1 MKYRIL
7 PRIGYY
13 FLGLFLMTGIF
24 APASAFEDAK
34 GYTADDC
41 MACHC
46 AKNGDSTLQIPVESY
61 EASVHGRSVTCL
73 ECHTGITNED
83 HMSGEGVDRV
93 NCSQCHEM
101 ETGKTG
107 LFSIFSSSRIASHKK
122 ADFRNTYTIDNCLGC
137 HQGTGAH
144 GETDPVNDQDC
155 YKCHDPNTKAAMWGS
170 MHPETKDRSFD
181 ILLIIFAF
189 IILIKGLSLR
199 WSLWKK
205 KKDPTISGDLGRVT
219 DYLVKHTEIRK
230 RPAVGAAHMALFW
243 GFFLP
248 VIIIITA
255 QFGFF
260 SIPKAPALLLSLLQ
274 DMTGI
279 AMLAGILYLFF
290 RRIQSGETDGPK
302 RTIIPMFILLI
313 ILLSGFLAEASRLGI
328 TGNKA
333 AWASPIGWIM
343 SFGIP
348 FSPLF
353 TQFMIRLHFFS
364 VLLFIALVPFTFMRH
379 LAAAPLNVFYKKQGP
394 RAALRKITLETG
406 EIGAKTAEDFSWK
419 QLLET
424 ESCVS
429 CGRCEENCPAA
440 ICGKPLSPRKIIM
453 KILEQAQTAAV
464 CQSRFSKPSAQSL
477 LEDIIS
483 NDEIWACTTC
493 MACVEHCPVFVEAMD
508 KIVDMRRYQVM
519 GKGNLPAEARPMIRD
534 LELYGDVQGK
544 GAAHRA
550 DWAMHRDVPQIGSV
564 EDAEVLFWVGCSGA
578 FHPRN
583 KETAQAFVKI
593 LKAAGISF
601 GILAQEELCCGDP
614 ARRLG
619 DEALYQTLAKQ
630 NIDMFLRHQIK
641 KIVTLCPHCL
651 NTLKNEYPDLG
662 CTIPV
667 VHATQ
672 FVMDLISEQ
681 RITLKYPVAQTMAVH
696 DACYL
701 GRYNE
706 VYQPPR
712 DICKAVPGTRLKE
725 LLRNRENGFCCGGGG
740 GRMWLHENTGQNIN
754 VIRAEEVANADIDII
769 ATSCP
774 FCLVM
779 LDDGV
784 KSLEREKIPEVAD
797 IIDIVARAIK

>member
-1 MKYRIL
+1 
-7 PRIGYY
+7 
-13 FLGLFLMTGIF
+13 
-24 APASAFEDAK
+24 
-34 GYTADDC
+34 
-41 MACHC
+41 
-46 AKNGDSTLQIPVESY
+46 
-61 EASVHGRSVTCL
+61 
-73 ECHTGITNED
+73 
-83 HMSGEGVDRV
+83 
-93 NCSQCHEM
+93 
-101 ETGKTG
+101 
-107 LFSIFSSSRIASHKK
+107 
-122 ADFRNTYTIDNCLGC
+122 
-137 HQGTGAH
+137 
-144 GETDPVNDQDC
+144 
-155 YKCHDPNTKAAMWGS
+155 
-170 MHPETKDRSFD
+170 
-181 ILLIIFAF
+181 
-189 IILIKGLSLR
+189 
-199 WSLWKK
+199 
-205 KKDPTISGDLGRVT
+205 
-219 DYLVKHTEIRK
+219 
-230 RPAVGAAHMALFW
+230 
-243 GFFLP
+243 
-248 VIIIITA
+248 
-255 QFGFF
+255 
-260 SIPKAPALLLSLLQ
+260 
-274 DMTGI
+274 
-279 AMLAGILYLFF
+279 
-290 RRIQSGETDGPK
+290 
-302 RTIIPMFILLI
+302 
-313 ILLSGFLAEASRLGI
+313 
-328 TGNKA
+328 
-333 AWASPIGWIM
+333 
-343 SFGIP
+343 
-348 FSPLF
+348 
-353 TQFMIRLHFFS
+353 
-364 VLLFIALVPFTFMRH
+364 
-379 LAAAPLNVFYKKQGP
+379 
-394 RAALRKITLETG
+394 
-406 EIGAKTAEDFSWK
+406 
-419 QLLET
+419 
-424 ESCVS
+424 
-429 CGRCEENCPAA
+429 
-440 ICGKPLSPRKIIM
+440 
-453 KILEQAQTAAV
+453 
-464 CQSRFSKPSAQSL
+464 
-477 LEDIIS
+477 
-483 NDEIWACTTC
+483 
-493 MACVEHCPVFVEAMD
+493 
-508 KIVDMRRYQVM
+508 
-519 GKGNLPAEARPMIRD
+519 MIRD

-564 EDAEVLFWVGCSGA
+564 ENAEVLFWVGCSGA

>member
-1 MKYRIL
+1 MKPL
-7 PRIGYY
+7 
-13 FLGLFLMTGIF
+13 
-24 APASAFEDAK
+24 
-34 GYTADDC
+34 
-41 MACHC
+41 
-46 AKNGDSTLQIPVESY
+46 
-61 EASVHGRSVTCL
+61 
-73 ECHTGITNED
+73 IT
-83 HMSGEGVDRV
+83 
-93 NCSQCHEM
+93 
-101 ETGKTG
+101 
-107 LFSIFSSSRIASHKK
+107 
-122 ADFRNTYTIDNCLGC
+122 
-137 HQGTGAH
+137 
-144 GETDPVNDQDC
+144 
-155 YKCHDPNTKAAMWGS
+155 
-170 MHPETKDRSFD
+170 SFD
-181 ILLIIFAF
+181 TLLIITAF
-189 IILIKGLSLR
+189 IIMINGVSRR
-199 WSLWKK
+199 WALWKK
-205 KKDPTISGDLGRVT
+205 KKDKKFSGSLRRVIH
-219 DYLVKHTEIRK
+219 YLVKHTEIRK
-230 RPAVGAAHMALFW
+230 RPAVGTAHMAVFW

-248 VIIIITA
+248 LAIIIAA
-255 QFGFF
+255 QFGI
-260 SIPKAPALLLSLLQ
+260 SIPDAPALVLSLLQ
-274 DMTGI
+274 DTIGI

-290 RRIQSGETDGPK
+290 RRIQSGETDGPE

-313 ILLSGFLAEASRLGI
+313 ILVSGFLAEASRLSI
-328 TGNKA
+328 TGNNA

-348 FSPLF
+348 SSPLF
-353 TQFMIRLHFFS
+353 LQCMIRLHFFA
-364 VLLFIALVPFTFMRH
+364 VLLFIAVIPFTFMRH
-379 LAAAPLNVFYKKQGP
+379 LATAPLNIFYKKQGP
-394 RAALRKITLETG
+394 RAALRQITLKTG

-440 ICGKPLSPRKIIM
+440 ISGKPLSPRKVIR
-453 KILEQAQTAAV
+453 KILEQAQTGAG
-464 CQSRFSKPSAQSL
+464 CQSRLFKPSAQSL

-493 MACVEHCPVFVEAMD
+493 MACVEQCPVFVEAMD
-508 KIVDMRRYQVM
+508 KIVDIRRYQVM

-550 DWAMHRDVPQIGSV
+550 DWAMHRDVPQISSV

-583 KETAQAFVKI
+583 KETAQAFTKI
-593 LKAAGISF
+593 LNAAGISF

-619 DEALYQTLAKQ
+619 DEMLYQTLAKQ
-630 NIDMFLRHQIK
+630 NIDRFLQHRIK

-651 NTLKNEYPDLG
+651 NTLKNEYPELG
-662 CTIPV
+662 CNIPV

-672 FVMDLISEQ
+672 FVMDLISEKK
-681 RITLKYPVAQTMAVH
+681 ITPKYPVAPKIAVH

-712 DICKAVPGTRLKE
+712 DICKAVPGTQLTE
-725 LLRNRENGFCCGGGG
+725 LLRSKENGFCCGGGG

-754 VIRAEEVANADIDII
+754 VVRAEELANADIDII
-769 ATSCP
+769 GTTCP
-774 FCLVM
+774 YCLIM

-784 KSLEREKIPEVAD
+784 KSLEGEKIPKVAD
-797 IIDIVARAIK
+797 IIDIVAKAIK